1 MATLENGFHLRTEFH
16 RDLTVNRLLGEG
28 GQGEVY
34 HVTCNGQ
41 PAALKWYKKDSLKN
55 PEAFRENLRQNI
67 MRGAPSREFLWPL
80 DLTGWERGSFGYVM
94 DLRPEGYYDI
104 TDFTLCH
111 VRFPSYKAVIDA
123 CLSIVSAFRI
133 LHNDGYSYQDL
144 NDGNFFINPRNGK
157 VLIGDNDNVAP
168 DKTETG
174 IVGKPR
180 YMAPEIVLRKNMPDS
195 LSDRFSMSVILYMLF
210 CLNHPLEGQRYL
222 VPALTPALEEKL
234 YGSEALFMM
243 DPDDHANAPNPAVHG
258 NSIKVWGC
266 LPDYMRKI
274 FLDAFSRKAL
284 EKPSARPSEA
294 VWLNTLTRFRS
305 DIVPCTCGNEIFTR
319 DGKPC
324 KCEKCGRPAQIP
336 FRLQFSQYAIP
347 AVRGSRIYRCQL
359 GICDAKDALSPVGMV
374 VAKENRPGVLGIRN
388 KSDRRWD
395 AVTTKGEVRKVA
407 PDETI
412 PLKDGIR
419 FTACG
424 ENIEILSN

>member
-1 MATLENGFHLRTEFH
+1 MPMLENGFRLRTEFR

-34 HVTCNGQ
+34 LADYGGA

-55 PEAFRENLRQNI
+55 PVAFRENLRQNV
-67 MRGAPSREFLWPL
+67 MRGAPSGEFLWPL
-80 DLTGWERGSFGYVM
+80 DLTEWENGSFGYVM

-111 VRFPSYKAVIDA
+111 VRFPSYKTVIDA

-180 YMAPEIVLRKNMPDS
+180 YMAPEIALRKNMPDS

-210 CLNHPLEGQRYL
+210 CLNHPLEGRRYL

-234 YGSEALFMM
+234 YGSEPLFMM
-243 DPDDHANAPNPAVHG
+243 DPDDHANAPDPVAHA
-258 NSIKVWGC
+258 NSVKVWAC

-274 FLDAFSRKAL
+274 FLDAFCQKAL

-294 VWLNTLTRFRS
+294 VWLNALTRFRS
-305 DIVPCTCGNEIFTR
+305 EIVPCDCGNEIFTR
-319 DGKPC
+319 DGVPC
-324 KCEKCGRPAQIP
+324 RCEKCGKAARIP
-336 FRLQFSQYAIP
+336 FRLQLSRYAIP
-347 AVRGSRIYRCQL
+347 AVRGSRVYRCQL
-359 GICDAKDALSPVGMV
+359 GACDAKDALRPVAMV
-374 VAKENRPGVLGIRN
+374 VAKESRPDMLGVRN
-388 KSDRRWD
+388 KSERRWD
-395 AVTTKGEVRKVA
+395 AVSTKGEARKVA
-407 PDETI
+407 PEETI

-419 FTACG
+419 FTAWG
-424 ENIEILSN
+424 ETIEIRSN